1 MLMINKVI
9 TILVLQLVSLQVS
22 ASIVLQGTR
31 LIFPSD
37 RKSISIQAVNHSEQS
52 ALTQSWV
59 DEGNIDSTPE
69 TTNAPFIVTPP
80 ISKISANEGSQ
91 IRIQYIGDELPKDRE
106 SVFYLNVLDISPK
119 PKNKTNLNV
128 LQLALQTR
136 IKLFYRP
143 IELTDTSKNIISK
156 VKFYLENQSLNINNP
171 SPYYLS
177 ISELYVENNRSHPIA
192 KSLMV
197 APFSTHKIDYKN
209 MSNKNI
215 TVIYIDDSGNF
226 VTYKTMIN
234 NKQIEG

>member
-1 MLMINKVI
+1 MLAINKII
-9 TILVLQLVSLQVS
+9 TILALQFFSLQVD

-37 RKSISIQAVNHSEQS
+37 RKTISIQAVNHSEQS
-52 ALTQSWV
+52 ALAQSWV

-80 ISKISANEGSQ
+80 MTKISANEGSQ

-119 PKNKTNLNV
+119 PKNKANLNV

-143 IELTDTSKNIISK
+143 IELTEKPENIINK
-156 VKFYLENQSLNINNP
+156 VKFYSENQSLNINNP
-171 SPYYLS
+171 SPYFLN
-177 ISELYVENNRSHPIA
+177 ISELYMENNQSSPIA

-197 APFSTHKIDYKN
+197 APFSIHKINYKSL
-209 MSNKNI
+209 SNTNI
-215 TVIYIDDSGNF
+215 IVIYIDDRGDF
-226 VTYKTMIN
+226 ITYKTMIN
-234 NKQIEG
+234 NKQVAG

>member
-1 MLMINKVI
+1 MLTINKVI
-9 TILVLQLVSLQVS
+9 TILVLQLVSIQVS

-31 LIFPSD
+31 LVFPSD

-91 IRIQYIGDELPKDRE
+91 IRIQYIGDGLPKDRE

-143 IELTDTSKNIISK
+143 IELTEKPENIINK
-156 VKFYLENQSLNINNP
+156 VKFYSENQSLNINNP
-171 SPYYLS
+171 SPYFLN
-177 ISELYVENNRSHPIA
+177 ISELYMENNQSTPIA

-197 APFSTHKIDYKN
+197 APFSIHKINYKN
-209 MSNKNI
+209 LSNTNI
-215 TVIYIDDSGNF
+215 VIIYIDDRGDF
-226 VTYKTMIN
+226 ITYKTMIN
-234 NKQIEG
+234 NKQVAG